1 MHAYRRLDL
10 IKNCQETKHP
20 NNIGPTQGNQVT
32 VFSSF
37 LSTKK
42 QIYIHVGLVS
52 ENQTTQNNFH
62 NIYCTYSI

>member
-37 LSTKK
+37 LSTKN

-52 ENQTTQNNFH
+52 ENQTSQNNFVH
-62 NIYCTYSI
+62 VTST